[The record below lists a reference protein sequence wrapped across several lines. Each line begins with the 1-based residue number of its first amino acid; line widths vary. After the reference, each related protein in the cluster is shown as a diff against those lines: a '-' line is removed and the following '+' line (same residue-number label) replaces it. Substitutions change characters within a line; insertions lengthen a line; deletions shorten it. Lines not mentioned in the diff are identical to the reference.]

1 MYLTHHFKE
10 RLRLFVSLFIP
21 LLVYQLAN
29 YSASFVDTAMTGQY
43 NTLDLAGVS
52 TATSLWNPFF
62 TFLTGIVS
70 ALTPI
75 IGHHLGQGNKKRMAS
90 DFYQFIYLSFMMAAL
105 LIAFVL
111 LIAPIV
117 LRKIGLESVVAGI
130 ATHYLAFLS
139 LGILPLLLFSVV
151 RSLLDTLGLTRLS
164 MYLMLLLLPLN
175 ASFNYMLIYGAFGLP
190 ELGGAGAGLGTSL
203 AYWVLLIIAFL
214 ILFKHPKVAIYQLW
228 KIQPLNLKEMKET
241 IRLGLPIGG
250 IVFAEVIIFSLVGL
264 LMAKFPSLTIA
275 SHQSAM
281 NFSNMMYAFPVSI
294 SSTMAIIVS
303 YELGAGRPEV
313 VKQYCRLGRLTA
325 FGFAIITLAFL
336 YTFRYQLAGLY
347 GKDPIFVQQTA
358 IFMTF
363 SLFFQ
368 VADTFAAPLQG
379 ILRGYKD
386 TTVPFLLGVFSYW
399 SISIPLGIFLDHVTD
414 LGPYAY
420 WIGLI
425 SSLVVSGICYQLRL
439 WQIQKKY
446 QNS

>member
-1 MYLTHHFKE
+1 MYLTYHFKE
-10 RLRLFVSLFIP
+10 RLRLFLSLFLPI
-21 LLVYQLAN
+21 LIYQLAN

-43 NTLDLAGVS
+43 RTLDLAGVS

-75 IGHHLGQGNKKRMAS
+75 VGHHLGKGNKERIAG
-90 DFYQFIYLSFMMAAL
+90 DFYQFLYMSFGMAIL
-105 LIAFVL
+105 LIGFVWG
-111 LIAPIV
+111 IAPMI
-117 LRKIGLESVVAGI
+117 LKQIGLENVVAQI
-130 ATHYLAFLS
+130 AIHYLYFLS
-139 LGILPLLLFSVV
+139 LGILPLLLFSIV
-151 RSLLDTLGLTRLS
+151 RTFLDTLGMTRLS

-175 ASFNYMLIYGAFGLP
+175 ACFNYILIYGAFGFP
-190 ELGGAGAGLGTSL
+190 EMGGAGAGLGTSL
-203 AYWVLLIIAFL
+203 AYWVLLVIAVL
-214 ILFKHPKVAIYQLW
+214 ILCKHPKVAPFQLW
-228 KIQPLNLKEMKET
+228 KPQPYDFKGMKEVL
-241 IRLGLPIGG
+241 RLGLPIGG

-281 NFSNMMYAFPVSI
+281 NFSTLMYAFPVSI

-325 FGFAIITLAFL
+325 FGFAIVTLVFL
-336 YTFRYQLAGLY
+336 YTFRFQLAGLY
-347 GKDPIFVQQTA
+347 GKDPVFVQQTA
-358 IFMTF
+358 IFMTY

-399 SISIPLGIFLDHVTD
+399 CISIPLGIFLDHVTN

-439 WQIQKKY
+439 WQIEKK
-446 QNS
+446 QTN